1 MTLPTNISNIC
12 NTSDILLVTL
22 NARYSHASLG
32 LRYLQANLG
41 ELQARSS
48 ILELVIAASSGMT
61 TETMLEKVLSK
72 QPKIV
77 GFGVYIWNIDET
89 TRLVAQLKRVAPQI
103 VVVIGGP
110 EVSFVNDAPPIN
122 ALADYVIT
130 GQADES
136 FKTLCETLL
145 SGSKVG
151 LPLNRIV
158 VATNPELD
166 DLALPY
172 HLYTD
177 DDLAHRHIYIEA
189 SRGCPFKC
197 EFCLS
202 ALDKTAWPFE
212 LTKVLEELE
221 TLYQRGLRRFKFV
234 DRTFNLKITVSQAIL
249 KFFLDKIND
258 DENHSLFVHFELV
271 PDHLP
276 DSLKASIAAFPAGVL
291 QFEIGIQ
298 TWNPTIQALISR
310 RQDNEKAAANIA
322 WLSQQAHAHLHV
334 DLIVGLPSETID
346 SFGEG
351 FDKLYALEPHEI
363 QVGILK
369 RLRGAPIDRHTE
381 RHAMVYNPAAP
392 YNVLSTA
399 VISFQQMQRMQ
410 RFARYWDMFAN
421 SGRFRSQMKQL
432 LDGAPFH
439 NMMAFADWLYA
450 STDATHRLSL
460 PRQEQLLSQYLLE
473 TKAIAATID
482 KPMSAIGKSSANAA
496 TNAATNT
503 PARQARHLS

>member
-1 MTLPTNISNIC
+1 MTSTENS
-12 NTSDILLVTL
+12 SDILLVTL

-61 TETMLEKVLSK
+61 TETMLEKILAK
-72 QPKIV
+72 TPKIV

-89 TRLVAQLKRVAPQI
+89 TRLVAQLKRVAPEI
-103 VVVIGGP
+103 TVIIGGP
-110 EVSFVNDAPPIN
+110 EVSFVSDAPAIN

-136 FKTLCETLL
+136 FKALCEALL

-151 LPLNRIV
+151 LPLNRV
-158 VATNPELD
+158 VIATNPELD
-166 DLALPY
+166 NLTLPY
-172 HLYTD
+172 HLYTEN
-177 DDLAHRHIYIEA
+177 DLKHRHIYIEA

-212 LTKVLEELE
+212 LTKVLAELE

-234 DRTFNLKITVSQAIL
+234 DRTFNLKVTVSQAIL
-249 KFFLDKIND
+249 QFFLDKIAND
-258 DENHSLFVHFELV
+258 KDHGLFVHFELV

-276 DSLKASIAAFPAGVL
+276 DSLKAAIAAFPAGVL

-298 TWNPTIQALISR
+298 TWNPATQSLISR
-310 RQDNEKAAANIA
+310 RQDNEKAATNIA

-334 DLIVGLPSETID
+334 DLIVGLPGETIE

-369 RLRGAPIDRHTE
+369 RLRGAPIDRHTAPY
-381 RHAMVYNPAAP
+381 AMVYNPAAP
-392 YNVLSTA
+392 YNVLSTSE
-399 VISFQQMQRMQ
+399 ISFAQMQRMQ

-421 SGRFRSQMKQL
+421 SGRFATQMRQL
-432 LDGAPFH
+432 LAGAPFKH
-439 NMMAFADWLYA
+439 MMAFADWLYA

-460 PRQEQLLSQYLLE
+460 PRQEQLLNSFLLE
-473 TKAIAATID
+473 TKGI
-482 KPMSAIGKSSANAA
+482 KPELDQSAINARKIVS
-496 TNAATNT
+496 NSL
-503 PARQARHLS
+503 PRQARHAS